1 MAVDPTPLI
10 DSLNPHQQ
18 EAVLHEGG
26 PLLILAGAGSGKTR
40 VITHRIAYLIRE
52 GGIHPQQILAVTF
65 TNKAAREMRERVER
79 LLHRDCRGLWIST
92 FHSACARLLR
102 SHISLLGFASNFV
115 IYDTADQKAMIRSC
129 MKELNINEKMYSP
142 DSILGRI
149 SRAKNDLIGTGDY
162 AASAQ
167 EFGAEA
173 KTAQVY
179 ELYQRTLKGNNALD
193 FDDLLFLT
201 VRLFEEE
208 AEICAQYQE
217 RFRHILVDEYQDT
230 NHAQYRLVRILAAGH
245 QNLCVVGDDDQGIYS
260 WRGADIQNILSF
272 REDYPDLKVIQLEQ
286 NYRST
291 QNILTAAWHV
301 VERNR
306 KREPKKLWTENGA
319 GEQLDYFEAPDEM
332 EETNFVCRKVLSH
345 QEEGMRL
352 SDMAI
357 FYRTNAQ
364 SRVLEEGMRKFRL
377 PYRVVGGPRFY
388 DRKEVRDLLA
398 YLRVIANPKDSVNLK
413 RIINVPPRGI
423 GATTLTRLEQIAM
436 EKRCSLYEAL
446 KASQEGD
453 LISKRPRREIG
464 AFLQIMSEL
473 IEAKESRPPSALLEE
488 LDRRTGYSRKL
499 QESKDP
505 TDSTRL
511 ENIQEL
517 YSALKEFEETSE
529 DSHLE
534 AFLESVAL
542 ISDADTV
549 QTNAGV
555 ITLMT
560 LHSAKGL
567 EFPVVFLT
575 GMEEGLFPHGMSLR
589 SESGLEEER
598 RLCYVGMTR
607 AKEKLYLSSAQSRRV
622 FGSYRA
628 GIASRFLREIP
639 PKLLN
644 RHGTAA
650 PRRPAFRSAA
660 TSPTSSPAA
669 TSSATP
675 FAVGC
680 RVRHPLWG
688 FGTVTDSTP
697 TDKGAKVTVHF
708 QQVGSKKL
716 IAELAGLQL
725 I

>member
-1 MAVDPTPLI
+1 MTDNRNLLI
-10 DSLNPHQQ
+10 DSLNPQQ
-18 EAVLHEGG
+18 REAVLHEGG

-52 GGIHPQQILAVTF
+52 RGVHPQQVLAVTF
-65 TNKAAREMRERVER
+65 TNKAAREMRERVEQ
-79 LLHRDCRGLWIST
+79 LLHRNCRGLWIST

-102 SHISLLGFASNFV
+102 SHISLLGYDSNFV
-115 IYDTADQKAMIRSC
+115 IYDTADQKAMIRAV
-129 MKELNINEKMYSP
+129 MKELNINEKMYSR

-149 SRAKNDLIGTGDY
+149 SRAKNDLIGPDDY
-162 AASAQ
+162 ASTAQ

-179 ELYQRTLKGNNALD
+179 ELYQQTLKGSNALD

-208 AEICAQYQE
+208 AEIRALYQE

-230 NHAQYRLVRILAAGH
+230 NHAQYRLIKILAAGH
-245 QNLCVVGDDDQGIYS
+245 SNLAVVGDDDQGIYS
-260 WRGADIQNILSF
+260 WRGADIGNILSF

-291 QNILTAAWHV
+291 QNILSAAWHV

-306 KREPKKLWTENGA
+306 EREPKKLWTENGA
-319 GEQLDYFEAPDEM
+319 GDPLDYFQAPDEM
-332 EETNFVCRKVLSH
+332 EETDFVCRKIRDH
-345 QEEGMRL
+345 REEGMRL
-352 SDMAI
+352 SDMAV

-364 SRVLEEGMRKFRL
+364 SRVLEEGMRQYGL
-377 PYRVVGGPRFY
+377 PYRVVGGLRFY

-413 RIINVPPRGI
+413 RILNVPPRGI
-423 GATTLTRLEQIAM
+423 GGTTLARLE
-436 EKRCSLYEAL
+436 ELGRERGCPLYDAL
-446 KASQEGD
+446 QASQETER
-453 LISKRPRREIG
+453 ISKRPRREIG
-464 AFLQIMSEL
+464 AFLQMMNEL
-473 IEAKESRPPSALLEE
+473 ITAKESQPPSFLLEE
-488 LDRRTGYSRKL
+488 LDRRTGYTQKL

-511 ENIQEL
+511 ENIREL
-517 YSALKEFEETSE
+517 YSALKEFEETSDE
-529 DSHLE
+529 NHLE

-549 QTNAGV
+549 KSDAGV
-555 ITLMT
+555 VTLMT

-607 AKEKLYLSSAQSRRV
+607 AKEKLYLTSAQSRRV
-622 FGSYRA
+622 FGTYRA
-628 GIASRFLREIP
+628 GIPSRFLREIP
-639 PKLLN
+639 ADLLN
-644 RHGTAA
+644 RHGVKA
-650 PRRPAFRSAA
+650 RRTPFRTDVPA
-660 TSPTSSPAA
+660 TPSPAP
-669 TSSATP
+669 SAGTP
-675 FAVGC
+675 FAIGC

-688 FGTVTDSTP
+688 FGTVTASTP
-697 TDKGAKVTVHF
+697 TDRGAKVTVHF

-716 IAELAGLQL
+716 IAEMAGLQP

>member
-1 MAVDPTPLI
+1 MALDQNPLV
-10 DSLNPHQQ
+10 DSLNPQQQ

-52 GGIHPQQILAVTF
+52 RNVHPQQVLAVTF

-79 LLHRDCRGLWIST
+79 LLHRSCRGLWIST

-102 SHISLLGFASNFV
+102 NHISLLGFASNFV
-115 IYDTADQKAMIRSC
+115 IYDTADQKAMIRAV

-142 DSILGRI
+142 DSVLGRI
-149 SRAKNDLIGTGDY
+149 SRAKNDLIGPDDY
-162 AASAQ
+162 ASSAQ

-179 ELYQRTLKGNNALD
+179 ERYQHTLKESNAVD

-208 AEICAQYQE
+208 AEIRAQYQE

-230 NHAQYRLVRILAAGH
+230 NHAQYRLIRILAAGH
-245 QNLCVVGDDDQGIYS
+245 LNLCVVGDDDQGIYS
-260 WRGADIQNILSF
+260 WRGADIGNILSF
-272 REDYPDLKVIQLEQ
+272 RKDYPDLKVIQLEQ

-291 QNILTAAWHV
+291 QNILSAAWHV

-306 KREPKKLWTENGA
+306 EREPKKLWTEKGA
-319 GEQLDYFEAPDEM
+319 GEPLDYFEAPDEM
-332 EETNFVCRKVLSH
+332 AEADFVCRRIQTH
-345 QEEGMRL
+345 RAEGMHL
-352 SDMAI
+352 SDMAV

-364 SRVLEEGMRKFRL
+364 SRVLEEGMRQFRL
-377 PYRVVGGPRFY
+377 PYRVVGGLRFY

-398 YLRVIANPKDSVNLK
+398 YLRVIANPKDSVNLR
-413 RIINVPPRGI
+413 RILNVPPRGI
-423 GATTLTRLEQIAM
+423 GATTLARLEQVAQENRIP
-436 EKRCSLYEAL
+436 LYDAL
-446 KASQEGD
+446 RSSQELD
-453 LISKRPRREIG
+453 RISKRPRREIG
-464 AFLQIMSEL
+464 AFVKMMEEL
-473 IEAKESRPPSALLEE
+473 ITAKESQPPSFLLTE
-488 LDRRTGYSRKL
+488 LDRRTGYSQKL

-529 DSHLE
+529 DNRIE
-534 AFLESVAL
+534 VFLESVAL

-549 QTNAGV
+549 KTDGGV

-628 GIASRFLREIP
+628 GIPSRFLREVP
-639 PKLLN
+639 AELLN

-650 PRRPAFRSAA
+650 SRRPAFHSAA
-660 TSPTSSPAA
+660 SSP
-669 TSSATP
+669 SSSSTASAATP

-688 FGTVTDSTP
+688 FGTVTASIP
-697 TDKGAKVTVHF
+697 TDRGAKVTVRF

-716 IAELAGLQL
+716 IAELAGLQP